1 MFIESIKKVE
11 FSEPEVFHDEFAS
24 ELRRICEFLNTET
37 PGAQF
42 GTSDVYDATETNWAN
57 LGKWNPG
64 PSSKANARTPNVSNS
79 ESLTQ
84 QER

>member
-37 PGAQF
+37 PGKQF
-42 GTSDVYDATETNWAN
+42 GTSDVYDAKTNWGN
-57 LGKWNPG
+57 LGEGHPG
-64 PSSKANARTPNVSNS
+64 SRSKDNDRTHNVSNWGKFRTS
-79 ESLTQ
+79 
-84 QER
+84 